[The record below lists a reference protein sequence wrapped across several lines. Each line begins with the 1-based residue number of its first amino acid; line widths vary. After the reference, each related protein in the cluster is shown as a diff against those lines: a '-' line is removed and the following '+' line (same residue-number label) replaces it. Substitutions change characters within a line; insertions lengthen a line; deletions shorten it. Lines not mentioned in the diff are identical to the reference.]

1 MSRRRMIA
9 LIGIMVVAGGIRVNQ
24 QTALRLKGYALGR
37 QQQRVR
43 ALEHESLWLKAQV
56 VGLQSPARL
65 ANVLTGRPRKLVA
78 RTTLASTPQRT
89 RLAHAS
95 LSPAR
100 PLRFVAGRSELAVV
114 SE

>member
-9 LIGIMVVAGGIRVNQ
+9 LIGIMVAVGGMRVSQ

-37 QQQRVR
+37 QQSQVR
-43 ALEHESLWLKAQV
+43 ALENESLWLKAQV

-65 ANVLTGRPRKLVA
+65 AGALTDRPRKLVA
-78 RTTLASTPQRT
+78 RTTLTATPQRT
-89 RLAHAS
+89 RLAHAG
-95 LSPAR
+95 LS
-100 PLRFVAGRSELAVV
+100 SELAVA